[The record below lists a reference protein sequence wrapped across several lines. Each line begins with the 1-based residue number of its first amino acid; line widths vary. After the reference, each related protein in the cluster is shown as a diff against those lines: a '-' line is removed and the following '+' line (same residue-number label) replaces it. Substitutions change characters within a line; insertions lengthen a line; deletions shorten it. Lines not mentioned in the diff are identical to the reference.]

1 MLRMQVPLVWVA
13 RARQHKPRRVM
24 PAIRADI
31 LAEGDMHW
39 IAAGAGLSIC

>member
-1 MLRMQVPLVWVA
+1 
-13 RARQHKPRRVM
+13 M

-39 IAAGAGLSIC
+39 IAAGGGILHAAPCCG